1 MSWRDVKC
9 LRRSETFLIFMN
21 HANER
26 GACLD
31 RKVVRPMLD
40 SYIAQY
46 GRRLYG
52 LCRSLCSTREDA
64 DDLYQ
69 DTWLKVLK
77 CLDLYDPSRPFEP
90 WLTRICVNTYRSR
103 LRRLARSPFLPF
115 RTTEDLEA
123 ALQNVPAPEADD
135 YRDVRAAVDKLP
147 EKLRTVV
154 ILFYFEELDVAATAA
169 ALNIPPGT
177 VKSRLH
183 KARTILKEVLA
194 HEADLPF

>member
-1 MSWRDVKC
+1 
-9 LRRSETFLIFMN
+9 
-21 HANER
+21 
-26 GACLD
+26 
-31 RKVVRPMLD
+31 MLD

-103 LRRLARSPFLPF
+103 SEERRVGKECRSRWSP
-115 RTTEDLEA
+115 
-123 ALQNVPAPEADD
+123 
-135 YRDVRAAVDKLP
+135 Y
-147 EKLRTVV
+147 
-154 ILFYFEELDVAATAA
+154 
-169 ALNIPPGT
+169 
-177 VKSRLH
+177 H
-183 KARTILKEVLA
+183 
-194 HEADLPF
+194 